1 MLRLVH
7 EKGRKLEAIKILK
20 RNLRNSMADQGIRN
34 IGFPSGNVDRRI
46 YSSGRGCLWGSFGDL
61 ADDENIPR
69 YWNAFGIYDPDRQSQ
84 MIVVEINIALDNNT
98 ARVGGF
104 FAEDND
110 TGEVFLM
117 HTGKVGGGQP
127 GVGKTGFLISSKAHL
142 TEVLKEDGLGVRTG
156 ILIGKIDAP
165 DISGR
170 IWKFVQ
176 DVDQFKQ
183 RVRAGD
189 LRARQF
195 KHQKEEFD
203 RYKKEFSGKKRGA
216 HGGVFEYETFH
227 GDVVQK
233 LYKERVSRCT
243 SDESVHN
250 NILIDLYVK
259 KGGVL
264 SEVYEV
270 KTYID
275 RQVLYTAIGQ
285 LATHSA
291 QSPGDVQKTLVL
303 PEKTKIPNDIACSL
317 KRLKIYLRHY
327 RISGFPEK

>member
-1 MLRLVH
+1 M
-7 EKGRKLEAIKILK
+7 EKLKRKLSGSLI
-20 RNLRNSMADQGIRN
+20 NQGVKN
-34 IGFPSGNVDRRI
+34 IGFPSGNVDRTI
-46 YSSGRGCLWGSFGDL
+46 YSAGKGRLWGSFGGL
-61 ADDENIPR
+61 ADDKSTPR
-69 YWNAFGIYDPDRQSQ
+69 YWNAFGAYDPDRRSQ
-84 MIVVEINIALDNNT
+84 TIVVEINIALNSNS

-104 FAEDND
+104 FAEDVE

-142 TEVLKEDGLGVRTG
+142 TEVLEEDGSGVRTG
-156 ILIGKIDAP
+156 ILISKIDAV
-165 DISGR
+165 DVSGR

-183 RVRAGD
+183 RVRAGE
-189 LRARQF
+189 LGTPQF
-195 KHQKEEFD
+195 KHQEEEFD
-203 RYKKEFSGKKRGA
+203 KYKKEFSGKKRGA

-233 LYKERVSRCT
+233 LYEERVSRCKPN
-243 SDESVHN
+243 ESVHN

-259 KGGVL
+259 RDGAL

-270 KTYID
+270 KTYVD

-285 LATHSA
+285 LATHSVEKRGSA
-291 QSPGDVQKTLVL
+291 QRILVL
-303 PEKTKIPNDIACSL
+303 PQKAKIPNDIAHSL
-317 KRLKIYLRHY
+317 SELGIRLRRY
-327 RISGFPEK
+327 RISGSRENRTIKLIE